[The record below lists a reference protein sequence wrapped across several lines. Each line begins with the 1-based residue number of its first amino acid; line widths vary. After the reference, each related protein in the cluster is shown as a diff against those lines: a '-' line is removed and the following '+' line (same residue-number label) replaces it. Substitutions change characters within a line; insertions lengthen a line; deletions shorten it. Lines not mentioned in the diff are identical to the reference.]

1 MHVVNIPDI
10 LVSDGMHTKL
20 NWVSPQVKYLS
31 DPLLVHL
38 PDVLEIPFHWADF
51 HLTLSLQSVICSLRH
66 IFKGMPLSFLYVRQ
80 LKFDFMW
87 KIMALLVC
95 RKHTFLLNG
104 IWTLLHNNESLITAW
119 KLHCKIFIMSV
130 EYVLK

>member
-1 MHVVNIPDI
+1 MC
-10 LVSDGMHTKL
+10 SET
-20 NWVSPQVKYLS
+20 Q
-31 DPLLVHL
+31 
-38 PDVLEIPFHWADF
+38 FHWADF
-51 HLTLSLQSVICSLRH
+51 HLTLSLQSVICSFRH
-66 IFKGMPLSFLYVRQ
+66 IFKGMPPSFLDVRQ

-87 KIMALLVC
+87 KIMSLLVC

-119 KLHCKIFIMSV
+119 KFHCKIFAMSV